1 MAPGVLIVLP
11 PPASAVGSDIPVI
24 VVPDPTQGEDGLNP
38 GARPGAG
45 SSGLTP
51 ALPISVAP
59 SGMVPIPRVD
69 PAVVPET
76 NGFCVPDTVLLN
88 GTELHGP
95 EMPVFPPPS
104 KVEVDPTIPEPLIP
118 GVALPVIPGVALP
131 VTEIPFVP
139 QRAAPVVPPSGAGL
153 RPPGLSSVEPKGM
166 PTWPTDPVPPSGDV
180 MPIPGAVPM
189 GATCARTG
197 AAPSN
202 SIAVAIESRHLIAFS
217 IRRPSGTVGSRP
229 PRDATNGVRKP
240 PELCT
245 CSEGTNRPACYPD
258 RQHGAATSTLA
269 ADPQIAKRPA
279 GPASLPT

>member
-1 MAPGVLIVLP
+1 VLIVPGVPSVFPL
-11 PPASAVGSDIPVI
+11 PASAVGSDIPFV
-24 VVPDPTQGEDGLNP
+24 VVPEPTQGEVGLIP

-51 ALPISVAP
+51 ALPISLAP
-59 SGMVPIPRVD
+59 SGMLPIPRVD
-69 PAVVPET
+69 PVVVPET
-76 NGFCVPDTVLLN
+76 NGFCVPDTVLVD
-88 GTELHGP
+88 GTELQGP
-95 EMPVFPPPS
+95 EIPVFPPPS
-104 KVEVDPTIPEPLIP
+104 KVELDPTVAEPLIPGMALPVTP

-166 PTWPTDPVPPSGDV
+166 PTWPTDPTPPSGEV

-202 SIAVAIESRHLIAFS
+202 SIAVANDSRHFIELS
-217 IRRPSGTVGSRP
+217 IRKPSGTTGSP
-229 PRDATNGVRKP
+229 PSHDVTNDMSNP
-240 PELCT
+240 PEIRT
-245 CSEGTNRPACYPD
+245 CSEVTNRPAPFS
-258 RQHGAATSTLA
+258 QISNTVTAT
-269 ADPQIAKRPA
+269 
-279 GPASLPT
+279 